1 MYNYS
6 KTYVDHGPVGCK
18 GLIVCL
24 IAGWRTGCKTAPL
37 CLSNLGGKLRQFPY
51 GDATKFKRVLFMS
64 DPTDLR
70 RNTGPECQTMT
81 DVRYEVDRLDRALV
95 KLIAE
100 RQSYMDAA
108 ARIKGDRDTVR
119 DPARIEDVVSKVLAE
134 AKRQGLSA
142 SIAEPV
148 WRTMIE
154 QCIQHEFRIWDA
166 LRDDNDAKRA
176 EG

>member
-1 MYNYS
+1 MPDM
-6 KTYVDHGPVGCK
+6 T
-18 GLIVCL
+18 
-24 IAGWRTGCKTAPL
+24 
-37 CLSNLGGKLRQFPY
+37 
-51 GDATKFKRVLFMS
+51 

-81 DVRYEVDRLDRALV
+81 DVRYEVDRLDRILV

-119 DPARIEDVVSKVLAE
+119 DPARIEEVVSKVLAE
-134 AKRQGLSA
+134 AQKQGLSGA
-142 SIAEPV
+142 IAEPV

-154 QCIQHEFRIWDA
+154 QCIQHEFEVWDEQ
-166 LRDDNDAKRA
+166 RSDIQKRA
-176 EG
+176 KG

>member
-1 MYNYS
+1 M
-6 KTYVDHGPVGCK
+6 THPD
-18 GLIVCL
+18 
-24 IAGWRTGCKTAPL
+24 
-37 CLSNLGGKLRQFPY
+37 
-51 GDATKFKRVLFMS
+51 DA
-64 DPTDLR
+64 R
-70 RNTGPECQTMT
+70 RNTGAECEDMT
-81 DVRYEVDRLDRALV
+81 DVRYEVDRLDRVLV

-134 AKRQGLSA
+134 AAKQGLSA

-154 QCIQHEFRIWDA
+154 QCIQHEFVEWDT
-166 LRDDNDAKRA
+166 LREDVSEAA

>member
-1 MYNYS
+1 
-6 KTYVDHGPVGCK
+6 
-18 GLIVCL
+18 
-24 IAGWRTGCKTAPL
+24 
-37 CLSNLGGKLRQFPY
+37 
-51 GDATKFKRVLFMS
+51 MS

-70 RNTGPECQTMT
+70 RKTGPECQTMV

-95 KLIAE
+95 RLIAE

-108 ARIKGDRDTVR
+108 ARIKGDRGTVR
-119 DPARIEDVVSKVLAE
+119 DPARIEDVVTKVLAE

-154 QCIQHEFRIWDA
+154 QCIQHEFRIWDS
-166 LRDDNDAKRA
+166 LRDDDPKRA

>member
-1 MYNYS
+1 M
-6 KTYVDHGPVGCK
+6 T
-18 GLIVCL
+18 
-24 IAGWRTGCKTAPL
+24 
-37 CLSNLGGKLRQFPY
+37 
-51 GDATKFKRVLFMS
+51 

-70 RNTGPECQTMT
+70 RKTGPECETMQ

-108 ARIKGDRDTVR
+108 ARIKNDRAAVR
-119 DPARIEDVVSKVLAE
+119 DPARIEEVVRKVMAE
-134 AKRQGLSA
+134 AKKHGLSP

-154 QCIQHEFRIWDA
+154 QCIRHEFDVWDD
-166 LRDDNDAKRA
+166 LRADGPKRA

>member
-1 MYNYS
+1 
-6 KTYVDHGPVGCK
+6 
-18 GLIVCL
+18 
-24 IAGWRTGCKTAPL
+24 
-37 CLSNLGGKLRQFPY
+37 
-51 GDATKFKRVLFMS
+51 MS
-64 DPTDLR
+64 EPTDLR
-70 RNTGPECQTMT
+70 RNTGPECETMA

-108 ARIKGDRDTVR
+108 ARIKGDRNTVR

-134 AKRQGLSA
+134 AKKHGLSPA
-142 SIAEPV
+142 IAEPV

-154 QCIQHEFRIWDA
+154 QCIQHEFEVWDE
-166 LRDDNDAKRA
+166 LREDAPQRA